1 MLQRNKSSNFSLLP
15 EAHIQRSVFDR
26 SSSHKFTFNVGELIP
41 FYVDEVLPG
50 STHQIRTS
58 KMVRLQTPATPFM
71 DDLYLDTYYFFV
83 PNRLIWDKWKEF
95 QGENNTSKWIPT
107 ADFTVPQ
114 INLPEVE
121 GSKALFAIGSIGD
134 YMGLPSGKIGVISRC
149 SGGIALS
156 LSLNLSSL

>member
-26 SSSHKFTFNVGELIP
+26 SSSHKFTFNVGDLIP

-58 KMVRLQTPATPFM
+58 KMVRLQTPATPLM

-83 PNRLIWDKWKEF
+83 PNRLVWKHWKEF
-95 QGENNTSKWIPT
+95 NGENL
-107 ADFTVPQ
+107 Q
-114 INLPEVE
+114 
-121 GSKALFAIGSIGD
+121 
-134 YMGLPSGKIGVISRC
+134 
-149 SGGIALS
+149 
-156 LSLNLSSL
+156 

>member
-95 QGENNTSKWIPT
+95 QGENNTSHWIPT
-107 ADFTVPQ
+107 T
-114 INLPEVE
+114 E
-121 GSKALFAIGSIGD
+121 
-134 YMGLPSGKIGVISRC
+134 
-149 SGGIALS
+149 
-156 LSLNLSSL
+156 